1 MATSRNVFD
10 QFDAP
15 DSGNVFDQFDQQSE
29 TKTESGDGL
38 LKSYY
43 GATLEPAAHLVT
55 GLVAGPLSGLAG
67 IAQGIKNQV
76 SSGMSAGD
84 RVLQASESLTYQP
97 RTNVGKAM
105 VGVIDYPFQKL
116 AQAGDAVGDW
126 VNAPDAAKPKIS
138 ATAANYGLDPIVTQ
152 ARSPEERAA
161 EGALFNTAIQSLPSL
176 LLRGRGNPAEVVP
189 NGLRSPGVGRDV
201 VAGEKPAPTVPSTA
215 AQRPSGLA
223 SLSDIPTKQALREAA
238 DAAYKRAD
246 EAGVIVKPESFD
258 AFKEKVVSQM
268 QREGI
273 DPTLHPDATAA
284 LKRLSEA
291 SGEQSL
297 KKLETL
303 RRVANDAEGS
313 IKPADRR
320 LAGQIVD
327 EIDSYIDSLSEADVV
342 AGDATKAKALKEAR
356 NFYSRSKK
364 AEELDQLMNRAEL
377 SAPNFSGSGM
387 ENAIRTE
394 FRSLAKNERRMRR
407 FTREE
412 REAIRRVAKG
422 GPVENALRMLG
433 KLAPTGVVSGALSS
447 GAGFMTGGPVGA
459 VALPATGLAARY
471 AATRMTLKNADIA
484 NQLVRRGPLASPE
497 LTPAPPHGVLAP

>member
-15 DSGNVFDQFDQQSE
+15 DGGNVFDQFDQQSE
-29 TKTESGDGL
+29 TKAESSDGL

-43 GATLEPAAHLVT
+43 GATLEPAAHLVS

-76 SSGMSAGD
+76 SPGMSAAD
-84 RVLQASESLTYQP
+84 RVLQASEALTYQP

-105 VGVIDYPFQKL
+105 VGAIDYPFQKL
-116 AQAGDAVGDW
+116 AQLGDAAGDLA
-126 VNAPDAAKPKIS
+126 NAPDEAKPKIS

-161 EGALFNTAIQSLPSL
+161 EGALFNTAVQSLPSL
-176 LLRGRGNPAEVVP
+176 FLRGRGNPAEVGP
-189 NGLRSPGVGRDV
+189 NGLRSTGVGRDV
-201 VAGEKPAPTVPSTA
+201 VAGEKPPPAVPSTA
-215 AQRPSGLA
+215 TQRPSGLA
-223 SLSDIPTKQALREAA
+223 SLSDVPTKQALREAA

-258 AFKEKVVSQM
+258 AFKEKVVSQL
-268 QREGI
+268 QQEGI

-377 SAPNFSGSGM
+377 SAPNFSASGM

-407 FTREE
+407 FTKEE
-412 REAIRRVAKG
+412 QEAIRRVAKG

-471 AATRMTLKNADIA
+471 AATRMTLKNADLA
-484 NQLVRRGPLASPE
+484 NQLVRRGPIASPE
-497 LTPAPPHGVLAP
+497 LTPAPPQGVLTP